1 MTSVLR
7 TIMKQALMWLYNH
20 EVISIETTQRIYDRF
35 GLSEY

>member
-7 TIMKQALMWLYNH
+7 TLIKQSLMWLYSH
-20 EVISIETTQRIYDRF
+20 EVISIETTQRLYDRF